1 MCTAFDSISLLAGGA
16 LAIYLL
22 ARLFSARNEV
32 LACCTALV
40 FVLAGLVLIHGWPMA
55 GKTGAPGLEN
65 PATEFLVVGDLIW
78 PGESASRLIAGTAML
93 LGLVVS
99 LYSARYLELDRRYK
113 TYYPLL
119 LLTVAGLTGMVYSND
134 LFLLYLFAEWMSVCA
149 YVLVAFR
156 RHTNTAIEAGFKY
169 LIMGSVGT
177 ILFLLGVAWIYRGTG
192 QIMLPLQALESN
204 GWTIA
209 GVVCAL
215 TGLGVKSA
223 MVPLHTWLPD
233 AHGRA
238 PSSISA
244 LLSGIIIQS
253 CFLAWLRVGL
263 GLGVPEPMLGNVLI
277 WISLANMIV
286 GNLMALMQIHVKRL
300 LAFSSIAQMGYILF
314 SFGIGLRFGLPQAI
328 QAGFLYLVIH
338 AALKSLAFLSK
349 GVCHFYC
356 RTTSIEEMRGIAGR
370 LPLPALTL
378 SLALV
383 GLAGLPPLI
392 GFSGKWFILSTA
404 LSTRQSLA
412 VFGAVIFLLMSLL
425 SLAYYL
431 PLIVQ
436 LFVTR
441 HNGGEVI
448 SSNLNVSLWMALPL
462 IALSAVILAA
472 SIHPVPWINWLSPA
486 ILWMGGG

>member
-1 MCTAFDSISLLAGGA
+1 
-16 LAIYLL
+16 
-22 ARLFSARNEV
+22 
-32 LACCTALV
+32 
-40 FVLAGLVLIHGWPMA
+40 MA

-238 PSSISA
+238 PAVS
-244 LLSGIIIQS
+244 
-253 CFLAWLRVGL
+253 
-263 GLGVPEPMLGNVLI
+263 VP
-277 WISLANMIV
+277 
-286 GNLMALMQIHVKRL
+286 
-300 LAFSSIAQMGYILF
+300 
-314 SFGIGLRFGLPQAI
+314 
-328 QAGFLYLVIH
+328 
-338 AALKSLAFLSK
+338 
-349 GVCHFYC
+349 YC
-356 RTTSIEEMRGIAGR
+356 RE
-370 LPLPALTL
+370 
-378 SLALV
+378 SL
-383 GLAGLPPLI
+383 
-392 GFSGKWFILSTA
+392 F
-404 LSTRQSLA
+404 RA
-412 VFGAVIFLLMSLL
+412 VFLHGCGWDWAWEFQNPCWEMC
-425 SLAYYL
+425 
-431 PLIVQ
+431 
-436 LFVTR
+436 
-441 HNGGEVI
+441 
-448 SSNLNVSLWMALPL
+448 
-462 IALSAVILAA
+462 
-472 SIHPVPWINWLSPA
+472 
-486 ILWMGGG
+486 